1 MSARSSGRLLRQ
13 GKFAAAALCAAAL
26 VVGVARAGDITGT
39 VKLDGQAPAAEP
51 IDMSAVP
58 DCNNLHPDPVNKED
72 VVANDK
78 GMLKNV
84 VLSIKKDEA
93 PDLPAGEA
101 PKEAAVLDQQG
112 CTYHPHVLALMTG
125 QELMIKNSDPF
136 LHNIHTL
143 SSVNPAFNK
152 AQPSK
157 NDGEKVDSPKA
168 PEVFH
173 VKCDVHPWMSA
184 YMAVFDHPYF
194 AVSDENGKFDI
205 KNVPDG
211 EYTVHAWH
219 EKLGEQDQKVTV
231 KDGKGTIDFSF
242 KPEGAMAP
250 PVNGVILASQTTGAE
265 KQSCPSGGSCC
276 EMPKKAEKVAA
287 AK

>member
-1 MSARSSGRLLRQ
+1 MSAFSSGRLLRQ
-13 GKFAAAALCAAAL
+13 AKLAAATLCAAAF
-26 VVGVARAGDITGT
+26 VTIGTARAGDITGT
-39 VKLDGQAPAAEP
+39 AKLDGPVPQPET
-51 IDMSAVP
+51 IDMSAVAE
-58 DCNNLHPDPVNKED
+58 CNNLHPDPVNKED
-72 VVANDK
+72 IVANDK
-78 GMLKNV
+78 GMLRWV
-84 VLSIKKDEA
+84 VVSIKKDEA

-101 PKEAAVLDQQG
+101 PKEPAVMDQQG
-112 CTYHPHVLALMTG
+112 CMSHPHVLAMMTG
-125 QELMIKNSDPF
+125 QELVIKNSDPF
-136 LHNIHTL
+136 MHNIHTL

-152 AQPSK
+152 AQPNK

-173 VKCDVHPWMSA
+173 VKCDVHPWMSS

-194 AVSDENGKFDI
+194 AVTDENGKFDI

-211 EYTVHAWH
+211 EYTVHAWQ

-231 KDGKGTIDFSF
+231 KDGKGNIDFSF

-250 PVNGVILASQTTGAE
+250 ATTDVILASQTQTTTKTPA
-265 KQSCPSGGSCC
+265 CC
-276 EMPKKAEKVAA
+276 EMPKKAEKVAS

>member
-1 MSARSSGRLLRQ
+1 M
-13 GKFAAAALCAAAL
+13 
-26 VVGVARAGDITGT
+26 VGSARAGDITGT
-39 VKLDGQAPAAEP
+39 AKLDGAAPAAET

-72 VVANDK
+72 IVANDK
-78 GMLKNV
+78 GMLRYV
-84 VLSIKKDEA
+84 VVSIKKDEA
-93 PDLPAGEA
+93 PDLAAGEA
-101 PKEAAVLDQQG
+101 PKEPAVLDQQG
-112 CTYHPHVLALMTG
+112 CMYHPHVLALMTG

-152 AQPSK
+152 AQPNK
-157 NDGEKVDSPKA
+157 TPGEGEKVDSPKA

-211 EYTVHAWH
+211 EYTVHVWH

-231 KDGKGTIDFSF
+231 KDGKGNLDLTF

-250 PVNGVILASQTTGAE
+250 AVNNVILASQTQKT
-265 KQSCPSGGSCC
+265 SGSSCC
-276 EMPKKAEKVAA
+276 EMPKKAEKVAS